1 MYSEKKMSAMGI
13 LVIGLLALCGHA
25 MAQSSSDVA
34 GAKAA
39 SKAFYSALSVIDDGE
54 ALDKVVAHTPYI
66 TLVGPRDKAV
76 RVGYDAWR
84 NYWPQANKLY
94 VARMISLSDQH
105 IYANGN
111 LAYEMGQESGIVKL
125 RNGKER
131 KADLIVTNVYEKI
144 DGHWLMISHHTH
156 SKPK

>member
-1 MYSEKKMSAMGI
+1 MYTGNNMSVIGI
-13 LVIGLLALCGHA
+13 LVIGLTAMCGHA
-25 MAQSSSDVA
+25 MAQSSSDVE

-39 SKAFYSALSVIDDGE
+39 SKAFYSALSVIDNGA
-54 ALDKVVAHTPYI
+54 ALDKVVAHTSYV

-84 NYWPQANKLY
+84 TYWPQANKLY
-94 VARMISLSDQH
+94 VARKISLSDQH

-111 LAYEMGQESGIVKL
+111 LAYEMGHESGIVKL
-125 RNGKER
+125 KNGKER

-156 SKPK
+156 PKPK

>member
-1 MYSEKKMSAMGI
+1 MSLGKNMSVIGI
-13 LVIGLLALCGHA
+13 LVIGLSALCGHA
-25 MAQSSSDVA
+25 MAQSSSDVE

-39 SKAFYSALSVIDDGE
+39 SKAFYSALSVIDNGE

-76 RVGYDAWR
+76 RVGYSAWR

-94 VARMISLSDQH
+94 LARKISLSEQH

-111 LAYEMGQESGIVKL
+111 LAYEIGQESGIVKL
-125 RNGKER
+125 KDGKES

-144 DGHWLMISHHTH
+144 DGRWLLISHHTH
-156 SKPK
+156 TKPM